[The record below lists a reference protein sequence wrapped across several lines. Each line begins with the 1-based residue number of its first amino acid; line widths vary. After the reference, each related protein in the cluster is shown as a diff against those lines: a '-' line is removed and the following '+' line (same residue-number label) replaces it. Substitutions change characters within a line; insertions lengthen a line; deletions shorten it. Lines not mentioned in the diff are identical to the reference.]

1 MVGCEQVLVWFDQ
14 CAVVLTCALDTL
26 FLWQDSWSSVNLPL
40 YGPHTSH
47 CQVDSNTSKESVCNS
62 VQGRHVG
69 KRCVEHNPTAIKG
82 EPPSL
87 HKAIVDLV
95 SNTTPQSLKGLEL
108 IKDGEHERD
117 VPSLFSLPRAEI
129 RVSYSGRPSIHYVFH
144 HLGLVPNARICVC
157 QDHDM
162 ILEIE
167 KHCARKHDGAET

>member
-1 MVGCEQVLVWFDQ
+1 MEYMYNPD
-14 CAVVLTCALDTL
+14 
-26 FLWQDSWSSVNLPL
+26 
-40 YGPHTSH
+40 
-47 CQVDSNTSKESVCNS
+47 
-62 VQGRHVG
+62 QGRHVG
-69 KRCVEHNPTAIKG
+69 KRSVEHDSTAITG

-87 HKAIVDLV
+87 DKAIVDLV
-95 SNTTPQSLKGLEL
+95 SNTKPQLLKGLEL

-117 VPSLFSLPRAEI
+117 VPSLFNSPRAEI